1 MITFI
6 DHIIKYSIDAA
17 AEQHKIMMEAPS
29 ASLHESNS
37 EFAFKL
43 HQDSNAVASKYQMHS
58 KTHNATCFKY
68 GTKTT
73 GQY

>member
-1 MITFI
+1 MIAFI
-6 DHIIKYSIDAA
+6 DHIIKCSIDAA
-17 AEQHKIMMEAPS
+17 AREHKIMMEVPS
-29 ASLHESNS
+29 ASLHKSDS
-37 EFAFKL
+37 KFAFKL

-73 GQY
+73 GQC